1 MRNWLIVTT
10 RKYIHVHTYAWYNIP
25 IASSLLQIKCIVWST
40 KKKNIFYLPIDF
52 IFNSNENYTVDYRYF
67 KQCYLWHIIYPSSIT
82 RVNLFIGFSYFHP
95 TGNDTVNTGKS
106 ALALR
111 AQCIYMY
118 VLHKPWVNVFFFPSK
133 CQNILIAVSYC
144 SSTWFQVGKIVSYI
158 EIIHTCIYLKFLF
171 IHILSIVANENEHL
185 CSVWLKSE
193 YINPHRSG
201 TMIIYM

>member
-1 MRNWLIVTT
+1 M
-10 RKYIHVHTYAWYNIP
+10 YIHMRDTISQLHQVYYK
-25 IASSLLQIKCIVWST
+25 SSALCGVQ

-52 IFNSNENYTVDYRYF
+52 IFNSNENYTVDNRYF
-67 KQCYLWHIIYPSSIT
+67 KQCYLWHIIYSSSIT
-82 RVNLFIGFSYFHP
+82 RVNLSIGFSYFHP

-106 ALALR
+106 ALALH
-111 AQCIYMY
+111 Y
-118 VLHKPWVNVFFFPSK
+118 
-133 CQNILIAVSYC
+133 IAC

-171 IHILSIVANENEHL
+171 IHILSIVANENKHL